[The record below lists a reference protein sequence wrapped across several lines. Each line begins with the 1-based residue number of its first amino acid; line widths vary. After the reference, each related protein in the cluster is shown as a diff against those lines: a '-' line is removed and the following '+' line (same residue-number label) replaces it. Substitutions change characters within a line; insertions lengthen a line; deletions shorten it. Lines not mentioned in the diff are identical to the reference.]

1 MFFKLLF
8 GRLSYYLS
16 GYELWLLVYQTESSS
31 NWFPSKSKM
40 NKCLRR
46 SEKKNISKKR
56 LKKIRIKQLVS
67 KRVNLVSL
75 VLGGL
80 SKHTNI
86 DESKHTNIGEI
97 KHTNIDESKHTN
109 IDESKHISTDESKH
123 TNIDETKHTNI
134 DEGKHTNID
143 EIKHTNMDES
153 KHTNIDESKHININE
168 IMILLISYY
177 GLIMIKSRRWGFP
190 SKQVIKLMKIPY
202 ILFCC
207 FFHCFDVCN
216 TFFTPRLSRK
226 LALLTCKINMKSYF
240 SSHASRLIKWINELV
255 ISVSF
260 YHLL

>member
-1 MFFKLLF
+1 MLFKLLF

-134 DEGKHTNID
+134 DE
-143 EIKHTNMDES
+143 IKHTNMDES

-168 IMILLISYY
+168 IIILLISYY
-177 GLIMIKSRRWGFP
+177 GLIMINSRRWGFP
-190 SKQVIKLMKIPY
+190 SKQVIK
-202 ILFCC
+202 
-207 FFHCFDVCN
+207 HCFDVCN
-216 TFFTPRLSRK
+216 TF
-226 LALLTCKINMKSYF
+226 
-240 SSHASRLIKWINELV
+240 
-255 ISVSF
+255 
-260 YHLL
+260 